1 MTLYTGLGV
10 SNKDDSTTLNHSKE
24 PENQNTEPASD
35 LREDVSCS
43 SVPHLPSSDSSDGA
57 QGAAAQ
63 RTAHDGELEDKL
75 NQKEVQPTS
84 TDEMLNC
91 VEPPLQGTS
100 GVGTT
105 VEPPPLDLSVDMT
118 NKGIEDM
125 GQQSKD
131 SSISIDEEDSLEF
144 QDCEQEFPGPPLEG
158 KMPLDSQGKDE
169 DSKDTSEDKDKQL
182 KSQNT
187 KDSVPD
193 IPDLPPEG
201 TLDDGNSHVHVKS
214 FSSDANEEQE
224 IVQETTV
231 KDNERNDPESS
242 NHPTVLAVSGE

>member
-1 MTLYTGLGV
+1 M

-24 PENQNTEPASD
+24 PENQNTEPAPD

-43 SVPHLPSSDSSDGA
+43 SVPHLPSSDSSNGA

-63 RTAHDGELEDKL
+63 RTSHDGELEDKL

-100 GVGTT
+100 GDGTV
-105 VEPPPLDLSVDMT
+105 VEHVPLSVNMT
-118 NKGIEDM
+118 NEEIEDIC
-125 GQQSKD
+125 QQSKD
-131 SSISIDEEDSLEF
+131 SSNSIDEEDSLEF
-144 QDCEQEFPGPPLEG
+144 QDCEQEFPGPPLKG

-169 DSKDTSEDKDKQL
+169 DSKDTPEDKDNQL

-193 IPDLPPEG
+193 SSHLPPEG

-214 FSSDANEEQE
+214 SSGDANVDQQI
-224 IVQETTV
+224 IVEETTV

-242 NHPTVLAVSGE
+242 NHPTVSAASGE